1 MSVPNSKEQS
11 LLDDASTLLLFSK
24 GKKRAEEASKIGS
37 KTDTIEHDESH
48 EREKKGAIE
57 MAAAALATASTV
69 SLPLK
74 KATEQSAAEAAT
86 STVAKEETENQP
98 QKQPQWP
105 VPDSYIVDPDAGIIT
120 CICDLNDDDGFTIQ
134 CDHCNRWQ
142 HAICY
147 GIKDIGMAPDDYLC
161 NSCDPREVDINLA
174 RKIQQERINVKT
186 VEPSSS
192 NNSASNKNNGRDRAS
207 STTISDV
214 GDSFSTDQDNTN
226 HRDKRRKRNPS
237 NNSIDSKNESASVN
251 SSDGLTSMPKKKEH
265 FLSAKDAY
273 GAIYLPLKDNVFK
286 SDLIEPFLNKHMND
300 NWVIQY
306 PHKTFKSVSIE
317 VKPYA
322 DIAYSRTYPGFTK
335 LGVYLKKD
343 CIKGDFIQEIL
354 GELDFYKNYLTDPR
368 NHYRIWG
375 TAKRRVIF
383 HSHWPIYI
391 DARLSGN
398 STRYLRR
405 SCQPNVELVTIKL
418 QDTDNRNDK
427 SSGRKSS
434 RIKFVLRALR
444 DISED
449 EELYI
454 KWQWDSKH
462 PILKLIKGMTIDS
475 LDDLERYGLINSVE
489 TILSNGECGCGNN
502 SKDCYLLKVKRYAQS
517 LYKSVKS
524 RGKMNNRYKLNE
536 ILNQY
541 NCKKRREPPILHRLE
556 EKAQNTIERAPILL
570 NNFYRQKFLNR
581 NNGPKIP
588 QKNTIDSTNNPDDIA
603 KPFKFALF
611 AQHSSNISVPKK
623 NETSEK
629 PLIITKSTDY
639 DESHISNIEELP
651 IPVLLPINKTS
662 RQTANDVEES
672 QSKNEHKLSRT
683 PSLSNFNKELSKEAQ
698 HSQAKTK
705 EIMTEASVNSRR
717 ESTPESIMH
726 LSDFSSSQLHSKKK
740 LSFADYRKKLLK

>member
-24 GKKRAEEASKIGS
+24 GKKRTEEASKIDS
-37 KTDTIEHDESH
+37 KADIIEHNECH
-48 EREKKGAIE
+48 EREKKGAVA
-57 MAAAALATASTV
+57 MAATALATAATV
-69 SLPLK
+69 PLALK
-74 KATEQSAAEAAT
+74 KTTEQSTVEATT
-86 STVAKEETENQP
+86 STTAKEEIE
-98 QKQPQWP
+98 KQPQWP
-105 VPDSYIVDPDAGIIT
+105 VSDSYIVDPDAGIIT
-120 CICDLNDDDGFTIQ
+120 CICDLDDDDGFTIQ

-147 GIKDIGMAPDDYLC
+147 GIKDIEMAPDDYLC
-161 NSCDPREVDINLA
+161 NSCDPREVDIDLA
-174 RKIQQERINVKT
+174 RRIQQERINVKT
-186 VEPSSS
+186 VDPSIHS
-192 NNSASNKNNGRDRAS
+192 NSASNKDNGRYRAP
-207 STTISDV
+207 STTISDG
-214 GDSFSTDQDNTN
+214 GDSLSTDQENSN
-226 HRDKRRKRNPS
+226 YKDKRRKRNPS
-237 NNSIDSKNESASVN
+237 SNSIDLKNESASAN
-251 SSDGLTSMPKKKEH
+251 SSEGLAIMAKKREH

-273 GAIYLPLKDNVFK
+273 GAIYLPLKKNVFK
-286 SDLIEPFLNKHMND
+286 NDLVEPFLNKHMED

-306 PHKTFKSVSIE
+306 PHKTFKSMSIE
-317 VKPYA
+317 VKPYS

-335 LGVYLKKD
+335 LGVYLKRD
-343 CIKGDFIQEIL
+343 CMKGDFIQEIL

-418 QDTDNRNDK
+418 QDADNRNDK
-427 SSGRKSS
+427 SNGIKTN

-454 KWQWDSKH
+454 KWQWDSGH
-462 PILKLIKGMTIDS
+462 PILKLIEGTTIDS
-475 LDDLERYGLINSVE
+475 LDDLEKYGLINSVE
-489 TILSNGECGCGNN
+489 TILSNGECGCGNT
-502 SKDCYLLKVKRYAQS
+502 SKDCYLLKVKRYSQS
-517 LYKSVKS
+517 VYKSVKF

-541 NCKKRREPPILHRLE
+541 EHKKRREAPILHRLE
-556 EKAQNTIERAPILL
+556 EKAQYTIERAPILL
-570 NNFYRQKFLNR
+570 NNFHQQKFFNR
-581 NNGPKIP
+581 NGGAKISRRDI
-588 QKNTIDSTNNPDDIA
+588 IDSEKDTDGIA

-611 AQHSSNISVPKK
+611 SQHSSNISVSKK
-623 NETSEK
+623 KEATGK
-629 PLIITKSTDY
+629 PFIIKKSSDY
-639 DESHISNIEELP
+639 DESHITNIKELP
-651 IPVLLPINKTS
+651 IPVPLPITKTS
-662 RQTANDVEES
+662 RQTANDLENG
-672 QSKNEHKLSRT
+672 QSKDEHTLTRT
-683 PSLSNFNKELSKEAQ
+683 PSLSSFNKELSREALHNQSKAKE
-698 HSQAKTK
+698 T
-705 EIMTEASVNSRR
+705 MTEASTNSRQ
-717 ESTPESIMH
+717 ELSPESLRH